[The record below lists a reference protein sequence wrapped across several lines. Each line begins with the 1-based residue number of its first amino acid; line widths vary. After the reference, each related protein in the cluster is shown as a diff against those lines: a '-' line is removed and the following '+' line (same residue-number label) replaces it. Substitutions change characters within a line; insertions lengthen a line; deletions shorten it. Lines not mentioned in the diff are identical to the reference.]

1 MNINN
6 DNYKILS
13 LVFQAQN
20 LGKNGVAYAD
30 NLKIDEY
37 DENGQFIKTV
47 YYDDF
52 NKSNLFYFWSNNSS
66 GNGYLST
73 SIGYDDNTSI
83 CIYGTTDDANFG
95 KSNISAV
102 QGHKYKAS
110 GYFKVVNAEK
120 DAVVRPRVDVWSS
133 DSAYVLDK
141 NYIETSLINNIQFS
155 IDNNVPVYC
164 GEFGAGINCFSENRG
179 GEQWVSDVI
188 DICFQYGINTT
199 PTMKI
204 VSVYTLI
211 LPCRLQISV
220 MTPCTIHLYQRL
232 QTVPINI
239 KTRIIK

>member
-73 SIGYDDNTSI
+73 SN
-83 CIYGTTDDANFG
+83 
-95 KSNISAV
+95 
-102 QGHKYKAS
+102 
-110 GYFKVVNAEK
+110 
-120 DAVVRPRVDVWSS
+120 
-133 DSAYVLDK
+133 
-141 NYIETSLINNIQFS
+141 
-155 IDNNVPVYC
+155 
-164 GEFGAGINCFSENRG
+164 
-179 GEQWVSDVI
+179 WV
-188 DICFQYGINTT
+188 
-199 PTMKI
+199 
-204 VSVYTLI
+204 
-211 LPCRLQISV
+211 
-220 MTPCTIHLYQRL
+220 
-232 QTVPINI
+232 
-239 KTRIIK
+239 